1 MNLPPL
7 QLSQSSSSKAGDLS
21 SSYGFDASGFNVNYA
36 PGSSLGGSLPSLSPV
51 TLSLLVLGVV
61 LWKKYS

>member
-7 QLSQSSSSKAGDLS
+7 NLQQSSTAKAGDLS
-21 SSYGFDASGFNVNYA
+21 SSSGFDASGFNVNYA
-36 PGSSLGGSLPSLSPV
+36 PGSSLGGALPTINPV
-51 TLSLLVLGVV
+51 TLMVLVLGVV